1 MWKKKKEKHQQK
13 QEQSLEVKDLS
24 LDEVRRAIHKYA
36 ADKPDEI
43 PLKVLINNDL
53 TLDYALL
60 APYLHGI
67 PKQNYYMSRET
78 YEIFTEEDKQLAY
91 DIDAVQ
97 HAVDQ
102 YIQQTQ
108 EPPVIEGDPY
118 KKINYFKLEG
128 LGLLPERPE
137 RDFYLTNEEFMITY
151 KKPD

>member
-1 MWKKKKEKHQQK
+1 MWKKKRQKDQSK
-13 QEQSLEVKDLS
+13 QEQSLEVKELS
-24 LDEVRRAIHKYA
+24 LDQVRKAIHKYA
-36 ADKPDEI
+36 DDKPTEI
-43 PLKVLINNDL
+43 PLSVLINHDL
-53 TLDYALL
+53 TLDYQLL

-67 PKQNYYMSRET
+67 PRHRYYMSRET
-78 YEIFTEEDKQLAY
+78 YELFTEEDKQLAY

-102 YIQQTQ
+102 YMQQTQ
-108 EPPVIEGDPY
+108 ETPVIENDPY